1 MKISAADMAPSAAA
15 ATALRLRM
23 LYQGAGAA
31 GWVMVMGWL
40 LLLNEESMG
49 CSLCACASTF

>member
-1 MKISAADMAPSAAA
+1 MKISAADTKPCAMTVSG
-15 ATALRLRM
+15 LGLRM

-31 GWVMVMGWL
+31 GWVMAVGWL